1 METIVPILRQ
11 FGTSIDKLNFNQTQQ
26 LIKIGEKMK
35 SSNSIDIEET
45 REIMDILGISTIKKE
60 HKVKPKRKCKPN
72 ELCPCN
78 SGKKFKKCCGLIK

>member
-11 FGTSIDKLNFNQTQQ
+11 FGTSIDRLNFNQTQQ
-26 LIKIGEKMK
+26 LLKIGEKMK
-35 SSNSIDIEET
+35 STNSIDIEET

-60 HKVKPKRKCKPN
+60 QKVKPKRKCKPN

-78 SGKKFKKCCGLIK
+78 SGKKFKKCCGIVK

>member
-26 LIKIGEKMK
+26 LLEIGEKMK
-35 SSNSIDIEET
+35 SINSIDIEET
-45 REIMDILGISTIKKE
+45 RKIMDILGISTIKKE
-60 HKVKPKRKCKPN
+60 QKVKPKRKCKPN

-78 SGKKFKKCCGLIK
+78 SGKKFKKCCGIVK